1 MKGSSQQKHVDVA
14 LGQPLSWAGL
24 GGRTQAAPRRA
35 WSLPRRRH
43 SQINTPES
51 EEHKRPE
58 LKESVRWKGCAGGL
72 SRFFPPHDAS
82 RGKRLGFQPG
92 FHSPSPCYYKLGK
105 EHSILFFFKCLF
117 MWIYVHVW
125 VCAQSCRS
133 PQRTEE
139 GLGSPRAGVRG
150 GCPLPN
156 VGAGNQ
162 ASFLCKNNANSYW
175 VSHLSSLTFFFRKET
190 LLVGEDVP

>member
-105 EHSILFFFKCLF
+105 EHSILFLKMF
-117 MWIYVHVW
+117 
-125 VCAQSCRS
+125 VCVYIC
-133 PQRTEE
+133 PCV
-139 GLGSPRAGVRG
+139 GLCTVMQEPPEDRRG
-150 GCPLPN
+150 LRIP
-156 VGAGNQ
+156 
-162 ASFLCKNNANSYW
+162 
-175 VSHLSSLTFFFRKET
+175 
-190 LLVGEDVP
+190 